1 MDYYSITTMLHED
14 RNNKIR
20 VGQPTFQLT
29 EEGEYHYQFDTGSW
43 IVFSTLGEASE
54 FIRDQLRYDE
64 GLIDA
69 KKENGGA

>member
-1 MDYYSITTMLHED
+1 MVYYSITTMLHED
-14 RNNKIR
+14 RINKIR
-20 VGQPTFQLT
+20 AEQPNLQLT

-43 IVFSTLGEASE
+43 IVFNTLGEASE
-54 FIRDQLRYDE
+54 FIRDRLRYHE